1 MSQIAQHPA
10 TQRLPAGATLEC
22 HALPRRRI
30 VTIGSSKSAL
40 LLLRNSTEVSAGFH
54 SFVQDANDLDD
65 AGPDD
70 TIVDDV
76 HRLLHGADAAIP
88 TDMSQV
94 KASYTWKKIFPIPG
108 HRTFWI
114 GCNVSHG
121 SHQHRRVPTPALI
134 SPSFGARCEDLL
146 VIRLRRAGEP
156 KSRQR
161 RRRDRV
167 GMKRLT

>member
-1 MSQIAQHPA
+1 MW
-10 TQRLPAGATLEC
+10 
-22 HALPRRRI
+22 RRGQ
-30 VTIGSSKSAL
+30 TPSPSLKLKSAL
-40 LLLRNSTEVSAGFH
+40 LLFRNSTEVSAGFH

-94 KASYTWKKIFPIPG
+94 KASYTWKKTFPIPG

-134 SPSFGARCEDLL
+134 TPSLGARCEDLL
-146 VIRLRRAGEP
+146 EIRLRRAGEP
-156 KSRQR
+156 KSRH
-161 RRRDRV
+161 RV
-167 GMKRLT
+167 SGGAETESE